1 VKLDRVTFDPNI
13 MGGKPCLRG
22 MRITV
27 STVLKLLAGGMT
39 REQILKDYPYLE
51 AADIDQS
58 IEYAAMLAD
67 DRVFL
72 SAL

>member
-1 VKLDRVTFDPNI
+1 MKLDHITFDPNV

-39 REQILKDYPYLE
+39 REQILTDYPYLE
-51 AADIDQS
+51 SADIDQS

-67 DRVFL
+67 DRVME
-72 SAL
+72 AAR